1 MKNKTMDL
9 KRKNGSIKKRKT
21 IKKPKFLP
29 IFLKCTALCVVISLA
44 AGGIYLKKRLDE
56 INSDAEN
63 IYDSQTFQVSD
74 ALFHYLAYKNRGNTD
89 LADKY
94 MNLAVRDLYIL
105 SAFGSQSG
113 RGGHAEVWVN
123 GEKTYEAPRGYFSI
137 IGITDPERIQNEE
150 SNTEYY
156 FLEDESWLSPVT
168 EKYDLS
174 FPEEILASSDTLYRI
189 FHEEEDGLADYT
201 YEFGSVFI
209 NRETH
214 KFIPEIV
221 TVYKSSSSL
230 INDEVDVIN
239 CTLGR
244 TIPDGFERI
253 PGIEFSRIMSGSVSR
268 EGADT
273 VLPNVERAASKDDP
287 PAYEFRYSDFRPYKL
302 LEIFPYTTPVVL
314 VGSAILGLLIGLVI
328 SEILYHRRKT
338 VWEIFDYRKKTTEAM
353 AHDLKTPLATISA
366 YAESMEG
373 ATEEEQNSYAEKI
386 RENVSEMN
394 RMVESI
400 LQFSKSE
407 GSMIAAEP
415 VYVDMEKMVRGAISK
430 SEKLF
435 EVNKIRTNVTV
446 DTPCEMITDEAM
458 LRQAVENIVGNSA
471 KYASENS
478 EVEIRISSEKIT
490 FRNQTDEKIED
501 AESLKKPF
509 VKGESARGENGTGLG
524 LSIADNNLRA
534 LGYDLKLSFNDGC
547 FTAEILISL

>member
-1 MKNKTMDL
+1 MDL

-105 SAFGSQSG
+105 SAFGAQSG

-123 GEKTYEAPRGYFSI
+123 GKKTYEAPRGYFSI

-221 TVYKSSSSL
+221 TVYKSISA
-230 INDEVDVIN
+230 ITKDEVATIN

-273 VLPNVERAASKDDP
+273 VLPNVERATSKDDP

-478 EVEIRISSEKIT
+478 EVEIRISSEKVT

-534 LGYDLKLSFNDGC
+534 LGYDLKLSFNDGW

>member
-1 MKNKTMDL
+1 MDP

-21 IKKPKFLP
+21 IRKPKFLP

-56 INSDAEN
+56 INSGAEN
-63 IYDSQTFQVSD
+63 IYSSQTFQVSD
-74 ALFHYLAYKNRGNTD
+74 ALFHYLAYKNRGNTN

-105 SAFGSQSG
+105 SAFGGQSN
-113 RGGHAEVWVN
+113 RGGHAEVWIN
-123 GEKTYEAPRGYFSI
+123 GEKTYETPRGHFSV
-137 IGITDPERIQNEE
+137 IGVFDPDYIVNEE
-150 SNTEYY
+150 DNTDYY
-156 FLEDESWLSPVT
+156 FLDDESWLSPVT

-174 FPEEILASSDTLYRI
+174 FPEEVFAHSDTIYKI
-189 FHEEEDGLADYT
+189 FHTEEEDLTDYT
-201 YEFGSVFI
+201 YDFGSVFI

-230 INDEVDVIN
+230 INEEVDVIN

-244 TIPDGFERI
+244 SIPDGFERI
-253 PGIEFSRIMSGSVSR
+253 SGVEFSSIMSGSVSR

-273 VLPNVERAASKDDP
+273 VLPNVDRAPSKDGSP
-287 PAYEFRYSDFRPYKL
+287 EYEFRYSDFRPYKL

-353 AHDLKTPLATISA
+353 AHDLKTPLAAISA

-407 GSMIAAEP
+407 KETHAAET
-415 VYVDMEKMVRGAISK
+415 VYVDMEKMVRGSISK
-430 SEKLF
+430 FEKLF
-435 EVNKIRTNVTV
+435 EVNGIRTNVTV
-446 DTPCEMITDEAM
+446 DSPCEMLTDEVM

-471 KYASENS
+471 KYASEDS
-478 EVEIRISSEKIT
+478 EVEIRISSDKVI
-490 FRNQTDEKIED
+490 FKNKTDEKIED

-509 VKGESARGENGTGLG
+509 VKGESARGEIGTGLG

-534 LGYDLKLSFNDGC
+534 LGYDLKLSFNDGW

>member
-1 MKNKTMDL
+1 MDP

-21 IKKPKFLP
+21 IRKPKFLP
-29 IFLKCTALCVVISLA
+29 IFLKCTTLCVVISLA

-56 INSDAEN
+56 INSDAEF
-63 IYDSQTFQVSD
+63 IYSSQTFQVSD

-105 SAFGSQSG
+105 SAFGGQSN
-113 RGGHAEVWVN
+113 RGGHAEVWIN
-123 GEKTYEAPRGYFSI
+123 GKKTYETPRGHFSV
-137 IGITDPERIQNEE
+137 IGVTDPGRIQNEE

-174 FPEEILASSDTLYRI
+174 FPEEVTASSDTIYRI
-189 FHEEEDGLADYT
+189 FHVEEDGLADYT
-201 YEFGSVFI
+201 YDFGSVFI

-230 INDEVDVIN
+230 INDEVDFIN

-244 TIPDGFERI
+244 SIPDGFERI
-253 PGIEFSRIMSGSVSR
+253 SGVEFSRIMSGSASR

-273 VLPNVERAASKDDP
+273 VLPNVDRAPSKDGS
-287 PAYEFRYSDFRPYKL
+287 PAYEFRYSDYRPFKL
-302 LEIFPYTTPVVL
+302 LEVLPYTTPIVL

-353 AHDLKTPLATISA
+353 AHDLKTPLAAISA

-407 GSMIAAEP
+407 KETHAAET
-415 VYVDMEKMVRGAISK
+415 VYVDMEKMVRGSISK
-430 SEKLF
+430 FEKLF
-435 EVNKIRTNVTV
+435 EVNGIRTNVTV
-446 DTPCEMITDEAM
+446 DSPCEMLTDEVM

-471 KYASENS
+471 KYASEDS
-478 EVEIRISSEKIT
+478 EVGIRISSDKVI
-490 FRNQTDEKIED
+490 FKNKTDEKIED

-534 LGYDLKLSFNDGC
+534 LGYDLKLSFNDGW